1 VSTEALVAI
10 LAMALVT
17 YGLRAGGLLLAS
29 RLPKTGRGAL
39 WLRQIPPAVLASIV
53 APAVFSGGPAEAVAA
68 IATALVA
75 IASRNLFAAMAAGVA
90 TVWSIRT
97 GLGLG

>member
-1 VSTEALVAI
+1 MSIEALVVI
-10 LAMALVT
+10 LAMALAT

-29 RLPKTGRGAL
+29 SLPKTGRGAL

-53 APAVFSGGPAEAVAA
+53 APAILSGGPAEAVAA
-68 IATALVA
+68 IVTAIVA

>member
-1 VSTEALVAI
+1 VSIETLVVI
-10 LAMALVT
+10 LAMALAT
-17 YGLRAGGLLLAS
+17 YGLRAGGLLLAG

-53 APAVFSGGPAEAVAA
+53 APAILSGGPAEAVAA
-68 IATALVA
+68 MVTATVA